1 MGARKGREKV
11 LRLLEFFQKI
21 LEMSDKSLKFLLEIS
36 NF

>member
-1 MGARKGREKV
+1 